1 MESQENLSSFFRP
14 EGIAI
19 FGSMKEEWFFGAAV
33 VVKELQELGYKGAI
47 YPIHPTSTSVYGLKV
62 YPGIT
67 QVEGKIDLAVIA
79 TSYRSV
85 PGILE
90 SCGKKGVKAAVV
102 ISDGFAENGEEGR
115 VRQDEILAI
124 AKAKGIRII
133 GPNTL
138 GIYRPHQGI
147 STIPYEKGY
156 HLPPKGGL
164 SIITQ
169 SGMYGPQA
177 SAMNEYSFGTNSVI
191 DLGNMCDIDE
201 VDCLEYLGGDH
212 DTTVI
217 GLYMEHTK
225 RPKALLETA
234 RRISMSKPILAL
246 KGGRSSESAKAMAS
260 HTGSISGQDSLYDA
274 LFKQAGIIRADDY
287 EDLLEGAKVFLSQ
300 PLPQGNRMGIIS
312 LTGAIGIQCIDIG
325 AQYGLVPGAL
335 SRDSRETL
343 LSISHTLAS
352 HPIDLGPATAANG
365 MDLLTYYTRCFDVLM
380 EDSAIDCIYLNLY
393 ISSYLTPDFYKDVL
407 EHMGRNLKKPVVAW
421 SYGPS
426 SDAVRNLGR
435 LIEHHGIPFYLT
447 TRKAIQ
453 ALGYMVWYAKWKNIA
468 DKVQN
473 S

>member
-1 MESQENLSSFFRP
+1 MESSDQLSYFFRP

-19 FGSMKEEWFFGAAV
+19 FGSMKEEWFFGASV
-33 VVKELQELGYKGAI
+33 VVKELKELGYTGAI

-62 YPGIT
+62 YPDIS
-67 QVEGKIDLAVIA
+67 QVEGMIDLAVIV

-90 SCGKKGVKAAVV
+90 SCGRKGVKAAVV
-102 ISDGFAENGEEGR
+102 ISDGFAENGDGGR
-115 VRQDEILAI
+115 VRQAEIVAI
-124 AKAKGIRII
+124 AQAKGIRII

-138 GIYRPHQGI
+138 GIYKPHGGI

-169 SGMYGPQA
+169 TGMYGPQA
-177 SAMNEYSFGTNSVI
+177 VAMNEYSFGTNTII

-201 VDCLEYLGGDH
+201 VDCLEYLRTDH

-234 RRISMSKPILAL
+234 RRISMSKPIVAL

-260 HTGSISGQDSLYDA
+260 HTGSISGKDSLYDA
-274 LFKQAGIIRADDY
+274 LFRQAGIIRVDDY
-287 EDLLEGAKVFLSQ
+287 EDLLESAKIFLSQ
-300 PLPQGNRMGIIS
+300 PLPKGNRLGILSI
-312 LTGAIGIQCIDIG
+312 TGAIGIQCIDIG
-325 AQYGLVPGAL
+325 TQYGLIPGTL
-335 SRDSRETL
+335 SPDSRELL
-343 LSISHTLAS
+343 LSISHTLTN
-352 HPIDLGPATAANG
+352 HPIDLGPATAVNG
-365 MDLLTYYTRCFDVLM
+365 IDILTYYTRCFDVLM
-380 EDSAIDCIYLNLY
+380 EDENIDCIYLNTY
-393 ISSYLTPDFYKDVL
+393 ISSYLKPDFYENVL
-407 EHMGRNLKKPVVAW
+407 EHMGRNLKKPVVVW

-426 SDAVRNLGR
+426 SEAVRKLGS
-435 LIEHHGIPFYLT
+435 LIERHGIPFYPT

-453 ALGYMVWYAKWKNIA
+453 ALGYMVRYAKWK
-468 DKVQN
+468 KVVG
-473 S
+473 